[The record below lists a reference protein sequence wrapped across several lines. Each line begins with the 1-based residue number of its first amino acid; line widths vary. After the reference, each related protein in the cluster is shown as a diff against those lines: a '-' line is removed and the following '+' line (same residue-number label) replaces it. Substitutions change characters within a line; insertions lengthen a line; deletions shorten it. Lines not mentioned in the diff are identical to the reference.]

1 VVFYPDLS
9 VRDRIDSVAPMKR
22 IVGVVL
28 AFVVLNTL
36 GFVVYRAFS
45 TTDAA
50 ASNLD
55 SAPATTATLAR
66 DPAGSQPKP
75 SPAVSGLLD
84 EKSSVSEPTPAAAV
98 EVQPPP
104 ARAPSTQRTRV
115 NPKPILQKRVDKTP
129 PPAMPV
135 KSTTEV
141 KPAATEPK
149 PADNDHVLE
158 MEANPYKRGE

>member
-1 VVFYPDLS
+1 
-9 VRDRIDSVAPMKR
+9 MKR

-36 GFVVYRAFS
+36 GFVVYRAFP

-50 ASNLD
+50 VS
-55 SAPATTATLAR
+55 SPAPPTTATATLAR
-66 DPAGSQPKP
+66 DPAASQPKP
-75 SPAVSGLLD
+75 STPTSALVD
-84 EKSSVSEPTPAAAV
+84 DKSSVSEPTPAAVV

-104 ARAPSTQRTRV
+104 ARAQRTRT

-129 PPAMPV
+129 PPTTTAPPSV
-135 KSTTEV
+135 KPTTET

-149 PADNDHVLE
+149 PADTDHVLE